1 VYWGAG
7 REHKQSGVV
16 WRAMERPPKKE
27 GSNDG
32 VGSHKTEMSSNA
44 LGTVSVLTTRT
55 FAFRGEVPDVHIGP
69 CVLLLAG
76 QHRDFEH
83 GSPGP
88 CVVEVFAHPSFF
100 VVDGLAW
107 PPPITQG

>member
-27 GSNDG
+27 GGNDG

-44 LGTVSVLTTRT
+44 LGTSC
-55 FAFRGEVPDVHIGP
+55 FRANNANVRVPG
-69 CVLLLAG
+69 
-76 QHRDFEH
+76 
-83 GSPGP
+83 
-88 CVVEVFAHPSFF
+88 
-100 VVDGLAW
+100 
-107 PPPITQG
+107 